1 MYGDIAG
8 TNLLNWPLTLAEL
21 EPYYDKAEDKLGVT
35 GTHGIPLLD
44 ADNNQIVMAA
54 GAKKVGYKECS
65 TGNMAINSRLRD
77 GRPATIQDGF
87 CFQGIRSNAKWSTLN
102 TEIPKGEATG
112 NLEVRPQCHV
122 LRIEHDKSE
131 KVTRVVYAD
140 KQGNH
145 HRQRARIVCV
155 AGNAIETPR
164 LLLNSASSLYPDG
177 LANSSGQ
184 VGRNYM
190 RHMSGAVW
198 AVFEKPVRMYRGNTM
213 AGCIKDERF
222 HRPDR
227 EFVGGYYMQTLHL
240 GLSVF
245 ASRLAN
251 NLDFPGWG
259 PEYARTM
266 EAYEYIAGMWL
277 VGEDM
282 PQETNCVTLHPT
294 EKDQFGMPIPNVHF
308 DDHENDIAMRNH
320 AYKRGAMVYDAIGA
334 TRIIRT
340 PPGPSAHNLGTC
352 RLSHRPEDGVCN
364 KWGQT
369 HDIENLFISD
379 GSQFTTSTAENPT
392 LTIVALAIRQA
403 DYIADQMTK
412 HL

>member
-1 MYGDIAG
+1 
-8 TNLLNWPLTLAEL
+8 
-21 EPYYDKAEDKLGVT
+21 
-35 GTHGIPLLD
+35 
-44 ADNNQIVMAA
+44 
-54 GAKKVGYKECS
+54 
-65 TGNMAINSRLRD
+65 
-77 GRPATIQDGF
+77 
-87 CFQGIRSNAKWSTLN
+87 
-102 TEIPKGEATG
+102 
-112 NLEVRPQCHV
+112 
-122 LRIEHDKSE
+122 
-131 KVTRVVYAD
+131 
-140 KQGNH
+140 
-145 HRQRARIVCV
+145 
-155 AGNAIETPR
+155 
-164 LLLNSASSLYPDG
+164 
-177 LANSSGQ
+177 
-184 VGRNYM
+184 M

-213 AGCIKDERF
+213 AGCIKDERY
-222 HRPDR
+222 HSPDR

-245 ASRLAN
+245 ASRLAT
-251 NLDFPGWG
+251 NLDFAGWG

-266 EAYEYIAGMWL
+266 EAYEYVAGMYL

-282 PQETNCVTLHPT
+282 PRETNRVTLHPS

-320 AYKRGAMVYDAIGA
+320 AYKRGAMVYDAVGA

-403 DYIADQMTK
+403 DYIANQMAK
-412 HL
+412 DLG

>member
-1 MYGDIAG
+1 
-8 TNLLNWPLTLAEL
+8 
-21 EPYYDKAEDKLGVT
+21 
-35 GTHGIPLLD
+35 
-44 ADNNQIVMAA
+44 
-54 GAKKVGYKECS
+54 
-65 TGNMAINSRLRD
+65 
-77 GRPATIQDGF
+77 
-87 CFQGIRSNAKWSTLN
+87 
-102 TEIPKGEATG
+102 
-112 NLEVRPQCHV
+112 
-122 LRIEHDKSE
+122 
-131 KVTRVVYAD
+131 
-140 KQGNH
+140 
-145 HRQRARIVCV
+145 
-155 AGNAIETPR
+155 
-164 LLLNSASSLYPDG
+164 
-177 LANSSGQ
+177 
-184 VGRNYM
+184 M

-227 EFVGGYYMQTLHL
+227 EFVGGYYMQTVHR
-240 GLSVF
+240 GLSLM
-245 ASRLAN
+245 AAALAN
-251 NLDFPGWG
+251 NLDVAGWG
-259 PEYARTM
+259 YEYTRIM
-266 EAYEYIAGMWL
+266 EAYTCMAGMWL

-282 PQETNCVTLHPT
+282 PRETNRVTLHPV
-294 EKDQFGMPIPNVHF
+294 EKDRFGMPIPNVHF

-352 RLSHRPEDGVCN
+352 RLSHRPDDGVCN

-403 DYIADQMTK
+403 DYIADQMGR
-412 HL
+412 LMI